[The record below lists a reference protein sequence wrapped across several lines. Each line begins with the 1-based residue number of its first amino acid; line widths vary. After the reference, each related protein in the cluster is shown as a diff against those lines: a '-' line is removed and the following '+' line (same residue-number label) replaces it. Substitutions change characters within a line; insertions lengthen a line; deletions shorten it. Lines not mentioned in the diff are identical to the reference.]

1 MSDTVANLASL
12 LFLGFFLGMRHA
24 TDADHVV
31 AIATIV
37 SRQRTLRGS
46 ALIGGAWGVGHTLT
60 ILVVGGAIILFG
72 VVIPTRVGL
81 AMEFAVGV
89 MLVLLGLLTL
99 TGIGRVI
106 RDGCGV
112 ARRDGHRHAHDH
124 GARAYPHDARPRA
137 RRLRPSACPRARR
150 RRSRPPRR
158 PDAARPLDRR
168 LGGLTLYQWLRPLV
182 VGIVHGLA
190 GSAAVALL
198 VLAAVRDPAW
208 AMAYLLL
215 FGAGTIVG
223 MMLITM
229 ALAAPFAFSWTRL
242 PRFNWQLRVASGLIS
257 FGFGLLLIYEIGFTA
272 GGLFTADADLAA
284 ALTTCNGLMGAPTCA
299 RIAPARQRVFSLTGR
314 PGNRANNGATAA
326 GGGEDPVDPAT
337 SRRCAAAG
345 EASSSCCWRSSATRC
360 SGSCRGSRRATPPRR
375 RSAPFRYGRSAREE
389 EAYAAALW
397 PIHREVEA
405 RGRGHDLRGH
415 RLQDRRIRIGPG
427 SRPRSSRSPRASG
440 RRSPKARALEVP
452 ASMRE
457 RARALSRRAGIVR
470 ERVGGDGQ
478 DGTGRQGRA
487 SDRRRR
493 SMSFRATEDMLRVGD
508 VLWPGEYKPH

>member
-60 ILVVGGAIILFG
+60 ILAVGGAIILFG

-81 AMEFAVGV
+81 AMEFAVGI

-99 TGIGRVI
+99 TGMSRVI
-106 RDGCGV
+106 RDAAGSRAGMV
-112 ARRDGHRHAHDH
+112 MHAHDH
-124 GARAYPHDARPRA
+124 SAHPYPHEHAHAHGDYVHQHAHGHGADDHGHLDDQTPLARM
-137 RRLRPSACPRARR
+137 
-150 RRSRPPRR
+150 
-158 PDAARPLDRR
+158 DRR

-198 VLAAVRDPAW
+198 VLAAVRDPGW

-215 FGAGTIVG
+215 FGAGTIIG
-223 MMLITM
+223 MMVITM

-272 GGLFTADADLAA
+272 GGLFTAD
-284 ALTTCNGLMGAPTCA
+284 P
-299 RIAPARQRVFSLTGR
+299 SWR
-314 PGNRANNGATAA
+314 P
-326 GGGEDPVDPAT
+326 
-337 SRRCAAAG
+337 
-345 EASSSCCWRSSATRC
+345 
-360 SGSCRGSRRATPPRR
+360 
-375 RSAPFRYGRSAREE
+375 
-389 EAYAAALW
+389 
-397 PIHREVEA
+397 H
-405 RGRGHDLRGH
+405 
-415 RLQDRRIRIGPG
+415 
-427 SRPRSSRSPRASG
+427 
-440 RRSPKARALEVP
+440 
-452 ASMRE
+452 
-457 RARALSRRAGIVR
+457 
-470 ERVGGDGQ
+470 
-478 DGTGRQGRA
+478 
-487 SDRRRR
+487 
-493 SMSFRATEDMLRVGD
+493 
-508 VLWPGEYKPH
+508 

>member
-72 VVIPTRVGL
+72 VVIPARVGL
-81 AMEFAVGV
+81 AMEFAVGI

-99 TGIGRVI
+99 TGMSRVI
-106 RDGCGV
+106 REAAG
-112 ARRDGHRHAHDH
+112 ARTGMAMHAHDH
-124 GARAYPHDARPRA
+124 SAHAYPHEHAHAHGDYVHQHAHGHGADAHGHRDDQTPLA
-137 RRLRPSACPRARR
+137 RM
-150 RRSRPPRR
+150 
-158 PDAARPLDRR
+158 DRR

-215 FGAGTIVG
+215 FGAGTIIG
-223 MMLITM
+223 MMVITM

-257 FGFGLLLIYEIGFTA
+257 FGFGLLLIYDIGFAA
-272 GGLFTADADLAA
+272 GGLFTADAELAT
-284 ALTTCNGLMGAPTCA
+284 ALTM
-299 RIAPARQRVFSLTGR
+299 
-314 PGNRANNGATAA
+314 
-326 GGGEDPVDPAT
+326 
-337 SRRCAAAG
+337 
-345 EASSSCCWRSSATRC
+345 C
-360 SGSCRGSRRATPPRR
+360 SGSSSYSPTCLDVAHRLSSACFRLTSGRAKPNNAATANRLVEGSIQSIRLPHASALLLGGIIVVLLAVVAYAVQREFAAQPAGNTAAPAVSSVPARAL
-375 RSAPFRYGRSAREE
+375 SAEE

-397 PIHREVEA
+397 SIHREVKLA
-405 RGRGHDLRGH
+405 ALGMTFAGIAYKTDS
-415 RLQDRRIRIGPG
+415 QDRATLQAKVEPLTQVFRTAI
-427 SRPRSSRSPRASG
+427 AD
-440 RRSPKARALEVP
+440 ARALEVP
-452 ASMRE
+452 VSVRDVHERYLGALASYETASEEMVQT
-457 RARALSRRAGIVR
+457 A
-470 ERVGGDGQ
+470 Q
-478 DGTGRQGRA
+478 DGRDEHLIEAQG
-487 SDRRRR
+487 
-493 SMSFRATEDMLRVGD
+493 MSFRASEDTLRVGD